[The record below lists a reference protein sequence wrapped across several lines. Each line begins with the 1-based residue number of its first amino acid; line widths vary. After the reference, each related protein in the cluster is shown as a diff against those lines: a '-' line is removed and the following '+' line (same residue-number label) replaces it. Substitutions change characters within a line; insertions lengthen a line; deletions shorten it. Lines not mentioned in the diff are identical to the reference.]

1 MNYHIPGTYYTVNPM
16 AVRQKVDVYT
26 ENARTVT
33 LIDSPQ
39 FGKVAY
45 VSIGAMMVGSIIIT
59 AEVGAEIK
67 RMSEI
72 GYFAFGGSTIVLLY
86 SKDAQIEF
94 DKDLLSNSKDQL
106 ETLIKVGESVGRRKG
121 PQERDL

>member
-1 MNYHIPGTYYTVNPM
+1 MNPM

-39 FGKVAY
+39 FGKVAF
-45 VSIGAMMVGSIIIT
+45 VSIGAMMVGSIVIT
-59 AEVGAEIK
+59 PEIGSEVK

-86 SKDAQIEF
+86 SKEAQVEF
-94 DKDLLSNSKDQL
+94 DKDLLANSKDQL
-106 ETLIKVGESVGRRKG
+106 ETLIKVGESIGKG
-121 PQERDL
+121 KRAVPKTEK

>member
-16 AVRQKVDVYT
+16 AVRQKVDVFT

-33 LIDSPQ
+33 LIESPQ
-39 FGKVAY
+39 YGKVAFI
-45 VSIGAMMVGSIIIT
+45 SIGAMMVGSIVIT
-59 AEVGAEIK
+59 TEIGSEIK

-86 SKDAQIEF
+86 SKEAKVEF
-94 DKDLLSNSKDQL
+94 DSDLLENSKEQV
-106 ETLIKVGESVGRRKG
+106 ETLIKVGESIGQIKNS
-121 PQERDL
+121 